1 MNRNVPRKAF
11 AQKSIH
17 RSKCPSIHAQLRD
30 WSGSIPSVAMKAND
44 RLRALAPVVELAFRW
59 HVALS
64 LFIYGFAKTLQFSPT
79 SEVDAATNTLTG
91 QQLMWAFYG
100 YSLGYAKFL
109 GVVEML
115 GAGLL
120 LFRRTV
126 LLGCLVVTTVLVNV
140 IAQDIVYDV
149 LQGALRAAIIY
160 QVLTALIVALNW
172 SQVVRIW
179 RAFTTPAPFSSR
191 LPWYWLTLGAAA
203 VLITTLALER
213 SFSH

>member
-1 MNRNVPRKAF
+1 MTERPLGTLTAEASTQHIMFTLMLEHGRL
-11 AQKSIH
+11 
-17 RSKCPSIHAQLRD
+17 LR
-30 WSGSIPSVAMKAND
+30 I
-44 RLRALAPVVELAFRW
+44 VELAFRW

-64 LFIYGFAKTLQFSPT
+64 LFIYGFAKTVQFSPT
-79 SEVDAATNTLTG
+79 SGVDAATNTLTG

-149 LQGALRAAIIY
+149 LEGALRAAIIY
-160 QVLTALIVALNW
+160 QVLTAFIILLNRD
-172 SQVVRIW
+172 QVLSIW
-179 RAFTTPAPFSSR
+179 KAFTTPTPKPAG
-191 LPWYWLTLGAAA
+191 LPWYWLAVGAAL
-203 VLITTLALER
+203 VLISTLALEH
-213 SFSH
+213 SFTH

>member
-1 MNRNVPRKAF
+1 MNA
-11 AQKSIH
+11 I
-17 RSKCPSIHAQLRD
+17 
-30 WSGSIPSVAMKAND
+30 D
-44 RLRALAPVVELAFRW
+44 RLRAFAPVLELAFRW
-59 HVALS
+59 HVAIS
-64 LFIYGFAKTLQFSPT
+64 LFVYGIAKTVQFSPT
-79 SEVDAATNTLTG
+79 SEVDAPVNTLTG

-149 LQGALRAAIIY
+149 LEGALRAAIIY
-160 QVLTALIVALNW
+160 QLLTALIVALNW

-179 RAFTTPAPFSSR
+179 RAFTTPAPHSPT
-191 LPWYWLTLGAAA
+191 LLWYWLVLGAAA
-203 VLITTLALER
+203 VLVTTLALER